1 MQCDEAAL
9 KVQALADNELTET
22 EIPEV
27 MAHVQSCYNCRNDYV
42 QLLRL
47 QRRMKFVIEEPSQE
61 WFEKLER
68 RTGRKIA
75 SGSGQALFIGSYIL
89 LLGYALYSLFV
100 NSEVGTFVK
109 LSVGGI
115 VLGGASLFGVSIL
128 DRVRE
133 SRDDKY
139 KGVVK

>member
-1 MQCDEAAL
+1 
-9 KVQALADNELTET
+9 
-22 EIPEV
+22 
-27 MAHVQSCYNCRNDYV
+27 
-42 QLLRL
+42 
-47 QRRMKFVIEEPSQE
+47 MKFVIEEPSQE

-75 SGSGQALFIGSYIL
+75 SGAGQALFIGSYIL